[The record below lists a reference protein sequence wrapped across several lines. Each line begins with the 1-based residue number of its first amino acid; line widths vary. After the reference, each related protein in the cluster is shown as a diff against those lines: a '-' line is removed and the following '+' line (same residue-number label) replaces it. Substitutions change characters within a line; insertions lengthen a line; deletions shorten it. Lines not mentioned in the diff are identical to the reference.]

1 MTLEEEVVALR
12 AENATLRAENE
23 RLRAELAQAPELI
36 AQLQARIAELERR
49 KTPPP
54 PFVRPD
60 TPQPPKP
67 KPRKKRASL
76 HNAGRPREEPT
87 QIVLH
92 ALERC
97 PDCGY
102 RLRGQS
108 VARTRQV
115 IELPEPPPVSIIE
128 HRVLKRHCPVCERWW
143 TPQVDFG
150 GHVLGQGRF
159 GVRLVSLI
167 AYLRQS
173 ARLPVRTIQQVLATL
188 HRLHLSGGA
197 ITALLRRLHH
207 ATQPEQEALLAQAR
221 ASPIVHMDETGWREN
236 GQNGYV
242 WGLVTPGPEPV
253 CSYAYDRSRAGAVA
267 ATLLDDFEGHLV
279 TDYYTAYN
287 QVRSK
292 HQRCWSH
299 LLRDLHT
306 LKEDHAAEAAVVAWA
321 QAVRTLYDE
330 AHAALDGPTPLTARQ
345 RALLARPLNAQ
356 AFRLGV
362 VYAGVKGHPCQALA
376 RRLLRHQG
384 ELFEFVRVPG
394 LDANNN
400 RAERLLRPLVI
411 GRKISGGTRSP
422 AGTAAHMGLRSLF
435 ATWQARGLN
444 PFQAC
449 LSLLHSRL
457 PQT

>member
-23 RLRAELAQAPELI
+23 RLGAELAQAPE
-36 AQLQARIAELERR
+36 
-49 KTPPP
+49 
-54 PFVRPD
+54 
-60 TPQPPKP
+60 PQ
-67 KPRKKRASL
+67 
-76 HNAGRPREEPT
+76 
-87 QIVLH
+87 
-92 ALERC
+92 
-97 PDCGY
+97 
-102 RLRGQS
+102 
-108 VARTRQV
+108 
-115 IELPEPPPVSIIE
+115 PVSIIE
-128 HRVLKRHCPVCERWW
+128 HRVLKRRCPVCERWW

-150 GHVLGQGRF
+150 GQVLRQGRL

-188 HRLHLSGGA
+188 HRLHLSVGA
-197 ITALLRRLHH
+197 ITALLQRLHH
-207 ATQPEQEALLAQAR
+207 ATQPEQEALRAQAR

-242 WGLVTPGPEPV
+242 WGLVTPGPDPV
-253 CSYAYDRSRAGAVA
+253 CSYAYDPSRAGAVA
-267 ATLLDDFEGHLV
+267 RTLLNAFAGPLV
-279 TDYYTAYN
+279 TDYYSAYN

-292 HQRCWSH
+292 HQRCRSH
-299 LLRDLHT
+299 VLRDLHA
-306 LKEDHAAEAAVVAWA
+306 LKTDHAAEPPVVHWA
-321 QAVRTLYDE
+321 QAVQALYDE
-330 AHAALDGPTPLTARQ
+330 ARAACEGPTMLTARQ
-345 RALLARPLNAQ
+345 RTLLARQLNAQ

-362 VYAGVKGHPCQALA
+362 VYAGVKRHPCQALA

-394 LDANNN
+394 LDADNN

-444 PFQAC
+444 PFHAC

>member
-1 MTLEEEVVALR
+1 
-12 AENATLRAENE
+12 
-23 RLRAELAQAPELI
+23 
-36 AQLQARIAELERR
+36 
-49 KTPPP
+49 
-54 PFVRPD
+54 
-60 TPQPPKP
+60 
-67 KPRKKRASL
+67 
-76 HNAGRPREEPT
+76 
-87 QIVLH
+87 
-92 ALERC
+92 
-97 PDCGY
+97 
-102 RLRGQS
+102 
-108 VARTRQV
+108 VARRRQV
-115 IELPEPPPVSIIE
+115 IERPEPQPVSIIE
-128 HRVLKRHCPVCERWW
+128 HRMLKRHCPVCERWW

-173 ARLPVRTIQQVLATL
+173 ARLPVRPIQPVLAML
-188 HRLHLSGGA
+188 HRLHLSVGA
-197 ITALLRRLHH
+197 IIALLQRLHH

-267 ATLLDDFEGHLV
+267 ATLLADFDGHLV
-279 TDYYTAYN
+279 TDYYHAYN
-287 QVRSK
+287 QLRSK

-299 LLRDLHT
+299 LLRDLRT
-306 LKEDHAAEAAVVAWA
+306 LKEDHAAKAAVVAWA

-345 RALLARPLNAQ
+345 RVLLARQLNAQ

-362 VYAGVKGHPCQALA
+362 VDAGVKGHPCQALA

-384 ELFEFVRVPG
+384 ELFEFVQVPG
-394 LDANNN
+394 LDADNN

-422 AGTAAHMGLRSLF
+422 AGTAAHLGLRSLF

>member
-12 AENATLRAENE
+12 EENATLRAENE
-23 RLRAELAQAPELI
+23 RLRAELAQAPELL

-60 TPQPPKP
+60 TPPPKHT
-67 KPRKKRASL
+67 PRKKRASQ
-76 HNAGRPREEPT
+76 HNAGRPRQEPT

-102 RLRGQS
+102 VLRGQS

-115 IELPEPPPVSIIE
+115 IELPEPQPVSIIE
-128 HRVLKRHCPVCERWW
+128 HRVLKRHCPVCDRWW

-188 HRLHLSGGA
+188 HRLHLSVGA
-197 ITALLRRLHH
+197 ITDLLQRLHH
-207 ATQPEQEALLAQAR
+207 ATQPEQEALRAQAR
-221 ASPIVHMDETGWREN
+221 ASPVGHMDETGWREN

-253 CSYAYDRSRAGAVA
+253 CAYAYDRSRAGAVA
-267 ATLLDDFEGHLV
+267 ATLLDDFDGHLV
-279 TDYYTAYN
+279 TDYYAAYN
-287 QVRSK
+287 HVGSK

-299 LLRDLHT
+299 LLRDLHA
-306 LKEDHAAEAAVVAWA
+306 LKTDHAAEPPVVHWA
-321 QAVRTLYDE
+321 QAVQALYAD
-330 AHAALDGPTPLTARQ
+330 ARAAFDGPTELTARQ
-345 RALLARPLNAQ
+345 RTLLARQLNAQ
-356 AFRLGV
+356 AFRLAV

-394 LDANNN
+394 LDADNN

-422 AGTAAHMGLRSLF
+422 AGTAAHMGLSGLF